1 MPKIPTFTAR
11 ATPTTE
17 VASIKTNLKLSPTAT
32 PAAGLLPAA
41 KAIDEYYIKQR
52 DNNEKLEAKKK
63 FYEMKIESD
72 KIIKQEENNP
82 DEFTAVNT
90 YNQQFSIYTFSKI
103 TFRKINRSKIERL
116 AVEIKKIVEG
126 NGASF
131 AFPSTSIYAEKK

>member
-41 KAIDEYYIKQR
+41 EAVDKYYIKQR

-63 FYEMKIESD
+63 FYEMKNESD
-72 KIIKQEENNP
+72 KIQNNQKNNP
-82 DEFTAVNT
+82 DEFNAVNI
-90 YNQQFSIYTFSKI
+90 YNQEFGEYRKQELSQIKNKRVKRKLELLLDSDQAESVYKI
-103 TFRKINRSKIERL
+103 
-116 AVEIKKIVEG
+116 
-126 NGASF
+126 
-131 AFPSTSIYAEKK
+131 